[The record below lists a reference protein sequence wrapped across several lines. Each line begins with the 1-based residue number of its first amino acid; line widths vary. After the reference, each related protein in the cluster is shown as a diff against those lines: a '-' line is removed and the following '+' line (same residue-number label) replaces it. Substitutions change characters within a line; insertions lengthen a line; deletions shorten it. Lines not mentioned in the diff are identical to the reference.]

1 VLEELKEQYRKSLSE
16 KSNSIR
22 ELVKALRQGDSK
34 AADEIR
40 RVAHTLHGSG
50 STFGFP
56 EISEAARAV
65 ELADQATLIPALT
78 GLAKVLIEAQARSPG
93 QSLLGEKNIL
103 LVEDDQDISMLVATI
118 LKRKSIDYQIRIASS
133 GTEARPLIATKK
145 WDLIILDLMLP
156 DVSGLTLL
164 KEARQRQDKSTLLV
178 VLSGVMDTAVRAE
191 CLEAGASAF
200 FAKPFR
206 PEEIAGAIDALL
218 RTGQTNPP
226 PPAQVAAKLPGKTVL
241 NPGGPILLAEDDD
254 LLAGVIKHR
263 LSREKIN
270 VVHVRSGR
278 EALETLRKGGH
289 SLAILDVKMPEM
301 DGFEVLASVKREPG
315 LAGLPVI
322 MLTAMG
328 NEKDVVRGYEL
339 GAEDYIVKPF
349 SPAELLAKIKSV
361 IKAIPG

>member
-16 KSNSIR
+16 KSQSIR
-22 ELVKALRQGDSK
+22 ELVRALRQGDSK

-65 ELADQATLIPALT
+65 EHANQATLIPALT
-78 GLAKVLIEAQARSPG
+78 ALAKVLLEAQARSPG

-103 LVEDDQDISMLVATI
+103 LVEDDHDISMLVATI

-133 GTEARPLIATKK
+133 GAEGRTLIATKK

-156 DVSGLTLL
+156 DVSGITLL
-164 KEARQRQDKSTLLV
+164 KEARQSQDKSTLLV
-178 VLSGVMDTAVRAE
+178 VLSGVGDTAIRTE
-191 CLEAGASAF
+191 CLEAGARAF

-218 RTGQTNPP
+218 RTGQTDLPTP
-226 PPAQVAAKLPGKTVL
+226 AAPKPPAKTVY

-263 LSREKIN
+263 LAREKIS
-270 VVHVRSGR
+270 VVHVKNGKD
-278 EALETLRKGGH
+278 ALDTLRRGRH

-301 DGFEVLASVKREPG
+301 DGFEVLASVKREPA

-361 IKAIPG
+361 IKGSPG